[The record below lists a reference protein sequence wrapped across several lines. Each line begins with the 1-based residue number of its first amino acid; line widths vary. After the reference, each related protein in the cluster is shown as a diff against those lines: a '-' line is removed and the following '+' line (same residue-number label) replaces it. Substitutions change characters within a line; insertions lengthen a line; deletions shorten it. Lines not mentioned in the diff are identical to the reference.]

1 MLAIACTST
10 GTDAETCP
18 VMSLPCTHTR
28 GAQSSPPLPTKIKN
42 EIKIQQI
49 KTGTVVFY
57 FLAHVR
63 MCVCVRVHVCMYG
76 PGPRRARTR
85 THTHTH
91 CDSRTHT
98 VTLGVCARVLRTQKN
113 TDANIACIHLCAWM
127 YLKSA
132 FFSLSLSSR
141 EKGTTPVSPTA
152 ASSELVNAV
161 ILLSSIMA
169 LPAAGC
175 HTHNNNH
182 NHNRN
187 HNHKQ

>member
-1 MLAIACTST
+1 
-10 GTDAETCP
+10 
-18 VMSLPCTHTR
+18 
-28 GAQSSPPLPTKIKN
+28 
-42 EIKIQQI
+42 
-49 KTGTVVFY
+49 
-57 FLAHVR
+57 
-63 MCVCVRVHVCMYG
+63 
-76 PGPRRARTR
+76 
-85 THTHTH
+85 
-91 CDSRTHT
+91 
-98 VTLGVCARVLRTQKN
+98 
-113 TDANIACIHLCAWM
+113 
-127 YLKSA
+127 
-132 FFSLSLSSR
+132 LSLSSR